1 MLAILKKDLILLFSN
16 KREILF
22 MIFYIPFLVFTV
34 ESYDPKILYFTIIIF
49 FTYFMSLSSFYHD
62 VDGKGKYILN
72 SLPITGKR
80 IVVYKYIS
88 IFAYF
93 IISIVFVGG
102 YLWIINTIGLA
113 TVDYFNI
120 EMIFKAIPI
129 VMLIISTV
137 FPAYIFFEPRIA
149 RIVNMLVSVVFIVGL
164 MNLGYVGEKSLV
176 KMVGILEGNS
186 PVYLCIIAYVVSLIL
201 SMVLYQKK
209 DL

>member
-34 ESYDPKILYFTIIIF
+34 ESYDPKILYFTIVIF

-80 IVVYKYIS
+80 IVIYKYIS

-102 YLWIINTIGLA
+102 YLWIINIVGLA
-113 TVDYFNI
+113 AVDYFNI
-120 EMIFKAIPI
+120 KMIFKAIPI

-137 FPAYIFFEPRIA
+137 FPVYMFFEPRIA
-149 RIVNMLVSVVFIVGL
+149 RIVNIVFVVFIVGL

-186 PVYLCIIAYVVSLIL
+186 LVYLSIIVYVFSLML

>member
-120 EMIFKAIPI
+120 KMIFKAIPI